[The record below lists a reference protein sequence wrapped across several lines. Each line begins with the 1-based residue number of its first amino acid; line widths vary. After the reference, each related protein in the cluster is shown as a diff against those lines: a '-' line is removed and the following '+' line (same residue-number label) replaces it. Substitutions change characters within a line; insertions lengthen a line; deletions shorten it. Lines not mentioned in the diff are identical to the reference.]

1 MKCKTTY
8 NSERVKKISIDC
20 SKCESGGSL
29 DSPECMRKAIDLIRM
44 NQVEEIKF
52 VRRDYSEVYTK
63 KEVDLLAEV
72 VDVIKEFEDKRIWLE
87 ISCGNREE
95 EERFRRFVVDILDCF
110 YANPVTA
117 YEMLVGVMEEYL
129 RMLDRTPSGV
139 SVPCDVRPVD
149 ESREKIFRPI
159 SPCLK
164 R

>member
-1 MKCKTTY
+1 
-8 NSERVKKISIDC
+8 
-20 SKCESGGSL
+20 
-29 DSPECMRKAIDLIRM
+29 
-44 NQVEEIKF
+44 
-52 VRRDYSEVYTK
+52 
-63 KEVDLLAEV
+63 
-72 VDVIKEFEDKRIWLE
+72 
-87 ISCGNREE
+87 
-95 EERFRRFVVDILDCF
+95 VVDILDCF